1 MHLDPRPERTGGRQA
16 QCLTQTGH
24 ACTAIATAGPATAC
38 PATACPATACPA
50 TGWLWLWLWLW
61 LCLAVAALVGDAAV
75 DAPG

>member
-24 ACTAIATAGPATAC
+24 ACTAI
-38 PATACPATACPA
+38 ATACPATACPA